1 MNGWQEM
8 DRFLGSMDL
17 LRKRFNR
24 IYHDL
29 DRPDW
34 RLLDNPGGYYPP
46 TNLYELADH
55 FEMQAELPGFGK
67 DDLNIKIQ
75 GNYLELSGERGDETP
90 AGHTAHRLERQAAVF
105 SRSFTLPVDIDQEK
119 VEAILKDGI
128 LTLKLP
134 KAEAAKPRQIVIK

>member
-17 LRKRFNR
+17 LRNRINR

-34 RLLDNPGGYYPP
+34 RLLASPGGYYPP
-46 TNLYELADH
+46 TNLSELADH

-75 GNYLELSGERGDETP
+75 GNYLELSGERGEAPP
-90 AGHTAHRLERQAAVF
+90 AGHTAHRLERQAAAF